1 MNIAYS
7 YLIEEKDRNDDG
19 LPWNYIILDTSEDMN
34 VQCAEKMV
42 YRTDEDTVAWMV
54 ELILKTEEE
63 EKDSM
68 FNPLVHIYI
77 DTAEGKV
84 LNMNYTD
91 GE

>member
-1 MNIAYS
+1 MDIAYS
-7 YLIEEKDRNDDG
+7 YLIEEKDRNGDG

-42 YRTDEDTVAWMV
+42 YRTDEDTVAWMI
-54 ELILKTEEE
+54 ELILKTEEG

-77 DTAEGKV
+77 DAAEGKV